1 VYVRIYLESFS
12 AQLDDPAI
20 WQSESFLKHGGF
32 LGQLALLLDVISYI
46 AELLFDLTH
55 RLEVS
60 STVEGV
66 STEQQELMIMMMMMM
81 RLVYLFIFKACTH
94 TAEKQ
99 GMTRYLKKRNIYQNM
114 LQSHRDM

>member
-1 VYVRIYLESFS
+1 
-12 AQLDDPAI
+12 
-20 WQSESFLKHGGF
+20 
-32 LGQLALLLDVISYI
+32 LDVISYI

-81 RLVYLFIFKACTH
+81 MK
-94 TAEKQ
+94 
-99 GMTRYLKKRNIYQNM
+99 
-114 LQSHRDM
+114 